1 MLKKYILFLSLI
13 ISANTLSAQKQHLK
27 MTLEEVIETA
37 REQSP
42 SALMAKHNF
51 LADYWQFRSYKA
63 QLLPSLNLNASLG
76 QYNRSLRPLQNTT
89 TGEINYIKN
98 NNLNNSLSL
107 YIHQNIAATGG
118 SVSVTTSLNRLDQFS
133 PSENILYNSQPIS
146 FSYSQPIMAY
156 NSLKWEKV
164 TEPKRY
170 ESAKRTYLANIED
183 INTTVT
189 SLFFNVLAAQ
199 MALEMAEKN
208 YSSTELASK
217 IAKERYEIGSMS
229 NSDLLQLKLRLI
241 NDKLAI
247 SDNRLALDLSMLQLQ
262 SYLGFNENV
271 ELELILPKEG
281 PDVQLDFEEVY
292 AKASENSAYTIDNEL
307 KIISAEQEVARARSS
322 AGLQAQF
329 NAQFGLTQKG
339 NNLSQSY
346 NNPMDQEVVGLS
358 LSLPILDWGL
368 GKGKVKLAK
377 SREEV
382 IRTQVEQSYS
392 QYKQDILI
400 KVMQFNKQSM
410 QCSTSAQADSIA
422 QLRYNIALERFQNST
437 INVTDLNTAQSEKDN
452 AAKRYIADL
461 SSYWQSY
468 FTIRKISLYDYL
480 NNRKVSAEFDK
491 MIDN

>member
-63 QLLPSLNLNASLG
+63 QLLPSLNLSASLG
-76 QYNRSLRPLQNTT
+76 QYNRSLMPLQNST
-89 TGEINYIKN
+89 TGEIDYIKN
-98 NNLNNSLSL
+98 NNLRNSLAL

-133 PSENILYNSQPIS
+133 PTENILYNSQPIS

-170 ESAKRTYLANIED
+170 ESAKRTYLASIED

-189 SLFFNVLAAQ
+189 TLFFNVLAAQ

-208 YSSTELASK
+208 YASTELASK

-229 NSDLLQLKLRLI
+229 NSDLLQLKLRLF

-247 SDNRLALDLSMLQLQ
+247 SDNRLTLDLSMLQLQ
-262 SYLGFNENV
+262 TFLGFNENV
-271 ELELILPKEG
+271 ELELVLPKEG
-281 PDVQLDFEEVY
+281 PDVQLNYDEVY
-292 AKASENSAYTIDNEL
+292 AKASENSAYSIDNEL
-307 KIISAEQEVARARSS
+307 KIISAEQDVARAKSVRD
-322 AGLQAQF
+322 F
-329 NAQFGLTQKG
+329 RHN
-339 NNLSQSY
+339 
-346 NNPMDQEVVGLS
+346 
-358 LSLPILDWGL
+358 SLPSLVLPKRG
-368 GKGKVKLAK
+368 
-377 SREEV
+377 
-382 IRTQVEQSYS
+382 T
-392 QYKQDILI
+392 
-400 KVMQFNKQSM
+400 
-410 QCSTSAQADSIA
+410 TS
-422 QLRYNIALERFQNST
+422 LNHT
-437 INVTDLNTAQSEKDN
+437 ITP
-452 AAKRYIADL
+452 
-461 SSYWQSY
+461 W
-468 FTIRKISLYDYL
+468 IRKL
-480 NNRKVSAEFDK
+480 
-491 MIDN
+491 